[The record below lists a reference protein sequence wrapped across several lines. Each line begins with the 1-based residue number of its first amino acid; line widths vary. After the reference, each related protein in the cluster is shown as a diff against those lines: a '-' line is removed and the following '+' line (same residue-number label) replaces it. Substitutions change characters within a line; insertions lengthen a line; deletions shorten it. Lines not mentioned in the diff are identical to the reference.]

1 MSTSRPV
8 IEIET
13 TNYAYGGEVFGRLP
27 DGRIVFIPYS
37 IPGERLR
44 VRLVEE
50 KRSFARAELLEVL
63 TPATERIA
71 PRCAHFGECGGCH
84 YQHMPYEHQLAA
96 KKEVLKDQ
104 FQRIGRMG
112 DTPVGEIVPCEE
124 TFNYRNYVQFHLA
137 PDGSLG
143 YHQPLSRM
151 VLPIQEC
158 HLPETTLNQLWPQLD
173 FEAGPGLERVGLRL
187 GAGEDV
193 QIHLESRQPVAPE
206 LSVHDLPVSVVHL
219 SPAGELVL
227 AGSPSL
233 VMDVLERPFQVS
245 ASSFFQVNTEM
256 ATKMVEHILDT
267 LPEYCEL
274 TKQTVLVD
282 AYCGVGL
289 FSAFLAP
296 HVGRLIGIESS
307 ASAAGDYVVN
317 LDEFDHVELYE
328 APVSDVLHH
337 LDQSPQVLLVDPP
350 RAGIDQRVMEGVLQ
364 LSPTVLVY
372 VSCDPATLARDA
384 RRLTERG
391 YHLSGITPFDLF
403 PQTYHIESISFW
415 TREAR

>member
-1 MSTSRPV
+1 
-8 IEIET
+8 
-13 TNYAYGGEVFGRLP
+13 
-27 DGRIVFIPYS
+27 
-37 IPGERLR
+37 
-44 VRLVEE
+44 
-50 KRSFARAELLEVL
+50 
-63 TPATERIA
+63 
-71 PRCAHFGECGGCH
+71 
-84 YQHMPYEHQLAA
+84 MPYEHQLAA

-193 QIHLESRQPVAPE
+193 QIHLESDSRWRRSSASMTCRYRSCTSARRASWSWRAVQ
-206 LSVHDLPVSVVHL
+206 
-219 SPAGELVL
+219 
-227 AGSPSL
+227 SL

-267 LPEYCEL
+267 LPKYCEL

-296 HVGRLIGIESS
+296 QVGRLIGIESS

-328 APVSDVLHH
+328 APVSDVLPH

-350 RAGIDQRVMEGVLQ
+350 RAGIDQRVLDGVLQ
-364 LSPTVLVY
+364 LSPSVLVY
-372 VSCDPATLARDA
+372 VSCDPATLGRDA
-384 RRLTERG
+384 RRLTEGG
-391 YHLSGITPFDLF
+391 YHLSRHHAVRPFPTNLPHREHQFLDERGALALRAWLEFRASSRMKYGGIFDLIPCGIKNIF
-403 PQTYHIESISFW
+403 KKNI
-415 TREAR
+415 